1 MSPDDM
7 SADELQLVDVVTG
20 ELPLA
25 RAQLDSGLASLAE
38 ATLRRRISRLEADGG
53 PVADE
58 LDAARSLLAEALWR
72 QQRPIAAGAALD
84 PITSGSLELRR
95 PIVMLIE
102 AEAAAATGD
111 PDRAAGLMERV
122 IDAIGV
128 DDAWQLRAG
137 TPSRISWPLPS
148 PLRPAEPHEARPP
161 WSAAGPVSVST
172 DDGPTGDRSGA
183 ARARLEAA
191 RTAYGSGDLATGD
204 GELSIALRLDPA
216 LGGKGLRLFRPTLG
230 KLPPAERLV
239 LYGDLLRAA
248 GREAEASAAY
258 DRAARA

>member
-1 MSPDDM
+1 MT
-7 SADELQLVDVVTG
+7 ADELQLIDVVTG
-20 ELPLA
+20 ELALA

-38 ATLRRRISRLEADGG
+38 ATLRRRIARLEADGG

-148 PLRPAEPHEARPP
+148 GLRPVEPHEARPP
-161 WSAAGPVSVST
+161 WGATGPVSVA
-172 DDGPTGDRSGA
+172 GA
-183 ARARLEAA
+183 GGASAERGAEARGRLEAA
-191 RTAYGSGDLATGD
+191 RTAYGAGDLAVGD
-204 GELSIALRLDPA
+204 AELGLALRLDAA
-216 LGGKGLRLFRPTLG
+216 LGADGLKLFRPTLG
-230 KLPPAERLV
+230 KQPPAERLL

-248 GREAEASAAY
+248 GREAQASAAY

>member
-1 MSPDDM
+1 MT
-7 SADELQLVDVVTG
+7 AEELQLIDVVTG
-20 ELPLA
+20 ELALA

-38 ATLRRRISRLEADGG
+38 ATLRRRIARLEADGG

-148 PLRPAEPHEARPP
+148 GLRPVEPHEARPP
-161 WSAAGPVSVST
+161 WGAAGPVSVA
-172 DDGPTGDRSGA
+172 GA
-183 ARARLEAA
+183 EGASMERGAEARARLEAA
-191 RTAYGSGDLATGD
+191 RTAYGAGDLAVGD
-204 GELSIALRLDPA
+204 AELGLALRLDA
-216 LGGKGLRLFRPTLG
+216 GLGAEGLKLFRPTLG
-230 KLPPAERLV
+230 KQPPAERLL

-248 GREAEASAAY
+248 GRGSEASIAY
-258 DRAARA
+258 DRAARS

>member
-1 MSPDDM
+1 M
-7 SADELQLVDVVTG
+7 SADEVQLIDVVTG
-20 ELPLA
+20 ELGLA
-25 RAQLDSGLASLAE
+25 RSQLDSGLASLAE
-38 ATLRRRISRLEADGG
+38 STLRRRVARLEADGG

-137 TPSRISWPLPS
+137 TPSRIAWPLPS
-148 PLRPAEPHEARPP
+148 GLRPVEPHEARPP
-161 WSAAGPVSVST
+161 WSGKGRVTVATADRPS
-172 DDGPTGDRSGA
+172 GDRGEG
-183 ARARLEAA
+183 ARARLQAA
-191 RTAYGSGDLATGD
+191 ASAYGSGDLARGD
-204 GELSIALRLDPA
+204 AELSLALRLDPS
-216 LGGKGLRLFRPTLG
+216 LGGDGLKVFRPTLG
-230 KLPPAERLV
+230 RRPSADRLL

-248 GREAEASAAY
+248 GREAQASAAY
-258 DRAARA
+258 ERAARA

>member
-1 MSPDDM
+1 MT
-7 SADELQLVDVVTG
+7 ADELQLIDVVTG
-20 ELPLA
+20 ELALA

-38 ATLRRRISRLEADGG
+38 ATLRRRIARLEADGG

-148 PLRPAEPHEARPP
+148 GLRPVEPHEARPP
-161 WSAAGPVSVST
+161 WGAAGAVSVAGA
-172 DDGPTGDRSGA
+172 DGASAERGA
-183 ARARLEAA
+183 EARERLAA
-191 RTAYGSGDLATGD
+191 AGTAYGAGDLAVGD
-204 GELSIALRLDPA
+204 AELGLALRLDPG
-216 LGGKGLRLFRPTLG
+216 LGADGLKLFRPTLG
-230 KLPPAERLV
+230 KQPRAERLL

-248 GREAEASAAY
+248 GREAQASAAY

>member
-1 MSPDDM
+1 MSP
-7 SADELQLVDVVTG
+7 EEIQLIDIVTG
-20 ELPLA
+20 ELALA
-25 RAQLDSGLASLAE
+25 RSQLDSGLASLAE
-38 ATLRRRISRLEADGG
+38 ATLRRRIARLEADGG

-84 PITSGSLELRR
+84 QISSGSLELRR

-111 PDRAAGLMERV
+111 PDRATGLMERV

-137 TPSRISWPLPS
+137 TPTRISWPLPS
-148 PLRPAEPHEARPP
+148 ALRPAEPHEARPP
-161 WSAAGPVSVST
+161 WSAAGPVSV
-172 DDGPTGDRSGA
+172 PTAEGASDERAAEARS
-183 ARARLEAA
+183 RLEAA
-191 RTAYGSGDLATGD
+191 TAAYGSGDLAVGD
-204 GELSIALRLDPA
+204 AELGLALRLDPA
-216 LGGKGLRLFRPTLG
+216 LGRDGLKLFQPTLG
-230 KLPPAERLV
+230 RRPPPDRLL

-248 GREAEASAAY
+248 GREAQASAAY

>member
-1 MSPDDM
+1 M
-7 SADELQLVDVVTG
+7 SADEVQLIDVVTG
-20 ELPLA
+20 ELALA
-25 RAQLDSGLASLAE
+25 RSQLDSGLAALAE
-38 ATLRRRISRLEADGG
+38 ATLGRRIARLEADGG

-84 PITSGSLELRR
+84 LITSGSLELRR

-148 PLRPAEPHEARPP
+148 ALRPAEPHEARPP
-161 WSAAGPVSVST
+161 WSAAGPVSVASAE
-172 DDGPTGDRSGA
+172 GA
-183 ARARLEAA
+183 FEERRADARARFDAA
-191 RTAYGSGDLATGD
+191 AAAYASGDLAAGD
-204 GELSIALRLDPA
+204 AELGLALRLDPA
-216 LGGKGLRLFRPTLG
+216 LGGDGLKLFQPTLG
-230 KLPPAERLV
+230 RRPPPDRLL

-248 GREAEASAAY
+248 GREAQASAAY

>member
-1 MSPDDM
+1 M
-7 SADELQLVDVVTG
+7 SADERQLIDVVTG
-20 ELPLA
+20 ELELA
-25 RAQLDSGLASLAE
+25 RSQLDSGLASLAE
-38 ATLRRRISRLEADGG
+38 STLRRRIARLEADGG
-53 PVADE
+53 SVADE

-137 TPSRISWPLPS
+137 VPSRIAWPLPS
-148 PLRPAEPHEARPP
+148 GLRPVEPHEARPP
-161 WSAAGPVSVST
+161 WSAAGQVSVA
-172 DDGPTGDRSGA
+172 GGDRPSAERGEG

-191 RTAYGSGDLATGD
+191 ANAYGSGDLAGGD
-204 GELSIALRLDPA
+204 AELSLALRLDPS
-216 LGGKGLRLFRPTLG
+216 LGGDGLSVFRPTLG
-230 KLPPAERLV
+230 RRPPADRLL

-248 GREAEASAAY
+248 GREAQASAAY
-258 DRAARA
+258 ERAARA

>member
-1 MSPDDM
+1 
-7 SADELQLVDVVTG
+7 
-20 ELPLA
+20 
-25 RAQLDSGLASLAE
+25 
-38 ATLRRRISRLEADGG
+38 
-53 PVADE
+53 VADE

-148 PLRPAEPHEARPP
+148 GLRPVEPHEARPP
-161 WSAAGPVSVST
+161 WSAASPVSAAGA
-172 DDGPTGDRSGA
+172 DGASAERGA
-183 ARARLEAA
+183 EARARLEAA
-191 RTAYGSGDLATGD
+191 TTAYGAGDLPAGD
-204 GELSIALRLDPA
+204 AELGLALRLDPA
-216 LGGKGLRLFRPTLG
+216 LGAEGLKLFRPTLG
-230 KLPPAERLV
+230 KQPPADRLL

-248 GREAEASAAY
+248 GREAQASAAY

>member
-1 MSPDDM
+1 MSVDD
-7 SADELQLVDVVTG
+7 EVQLIDVVNG
-20 ELPLA
+20 ELALA
-25 RAQLDSGLASLAE
+25 RSQLDSGLASLAE
-38 ATLRRRISRLEADGG
+38 ATLRRRIGRLEADGG

-137 TPSRISWPLPS
+137 TPTRIAWPLPS
-148 PLRPAEPHEARPP
+148 GLRPVEPHEARPP
-161 WSAAGPVSVST
+161 WSAAGRVAVT
-172 DDGPTGDRSGA
+172 TAEGA
-183 ARARLEAA
+183 AAERGGEARARLEAA
-191 RTAYGSGDLATGD
+191 QSAYAAGDLAGGD
-204 GELSIALRLDPA
+204 AELSLALRLDPA
-216 LGGKGLRLFRPTLG
+216 LGADGLKLFRPTLG
-230 KLPPAERLV
+230 RRPAADRLL

-248 GREAEASAAY
+248 GREAQASAAY